1 MENKS
6 DLSGEVEIVITGLTE
21 SFQLYKY
28 LMHNFRPDIPL
39 EMNIDVS
46 QLNHSHWRTLM
57 FLVDRGRASMKE
69 ACRFV
74 GLEAGSFTP
83 VADKL
88 IKLSLA
94 ERARDPED
102 RRKIFLEI
110 TDKGRTLGFEMKKQ
124 LRTHFKERLSALD
137 RLRINELAAAMSVIS
152 EINKTLVQNRN

>member
-1 MENKS
+1 MENKP
-6 DLSGEVEIVITGLTE
+6 DLSEEVEIVITGLTE

-28 LMHNFRPDIPL
+28 LMYNFRPDIPQD
-39 EMNIDVS
+39 ISAS

-102 RRKIFLEI
+102 RRKVFLEI
-110 TDKGRTLGFEMKKQ
+110 TDKGRTLGFEIKRQ
-124 LRTHFKERLSALD
+124 LRVHFKERLSELN
-137 RLRINELAAAMSVIS
+137 RFRINELAAAMSVIS
-152 EINKTLVQNRN
+152 EINKTLVHE